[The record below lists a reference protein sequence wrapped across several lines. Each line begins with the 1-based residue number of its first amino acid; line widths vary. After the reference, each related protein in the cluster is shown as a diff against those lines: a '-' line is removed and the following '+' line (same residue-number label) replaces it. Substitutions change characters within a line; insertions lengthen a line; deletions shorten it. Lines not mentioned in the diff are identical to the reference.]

1 MTRLEFFTE
10 LRTRLSGL
18 AEADVQESLDFY
30 DEMIAD
36 RMEEGMSEEEA
47 VAAIGTP
54 EEIAKQI
61 LSEMPIAKRITA
73 SVRSSSALRS
83 PWVIALLAIGS
94 PVWLS
99 LLIAALAVVLSLYAS
114 LWSVIVSLWASFSVL
129 VGSAVGGVLGGAVM
143 AAVGNVPSG
152 LFCIAAGLIC
162 SSLSILAFYGS
173 LYATRG
179 IWLLTKWIV
188 VGLKHCFVKK
198 GVAS

>member
-1 MTRLEFFTE
+1 MTKHEFFAE

-83 PWVIALLAIGS
+83 PWVILLLVLGS

-99 LLIAALAVVLSLYAS
+99 LLIAAFAVVFSLCAAGFGV
-114 LWSVIVSLWASFSVL
+114 LLSLWAVFGAL
-129 VGSAVGGVLGGAVM
+129 VGCAVGGVLGGAVM
-143 AAVGNVPSG
+143 ACVGYAATGIV
-152 LFCIAAGLIC
+152 CIGAGIFLGGISIFFFYAC
-162 SSLSILAFYGS
+162 LLS
-173 LYATRG
+173 TRG
-179 IWLLTKWIV
+179 GVWLTKWLA
-188 VGLKHCFVKK
+188 VGVKRCFVKRR
-198 GVAS
+198 